1 MCSFTVLY
9 PRAYISH
16 QADIMF
22 EFDMTDKALYAP
34 IRLFN
39 LGLHNYKVEIQN
51 KQIKTFQVV
60 LLTRPSV
67 CGAGSV
73 CVGGGGGR
81 GRLGGGGGTYS
92 LDNLPVCSIK
102 ICFRK

>member
-1 MCSFTVLY
+1 M
-9 PRAYISH
+9 
-16 QADIMF
+16 
-22 EFDMTDKALYAP
+22 LYAP

-67 CGAGSV
+67 GGV
-73 CVGGGGGR
+73 CVC
-81 GRLGGGGGTYS
+81 
-92 LDNLPVCSIK
+92 VCV
-102 ICFRK
+102 CVCVRARACVCVCVLV

>member
-1 MCSFTVLY
+1 M
-9 PRAYISH
+9 H
-16 QADIMF
+16 QF
-22 EFDMTDKALYAP
+22 GF
-34 IRLFN
+34 FS

-67 CGAGSV
+67 GGAGSV
-73 CVGGGGGR
+73 CACVGV
-81 GRLGGGGGTYS
+81 GGGTYS
-92 LDNLPVCSIK
+92 LDNLPVCSIM